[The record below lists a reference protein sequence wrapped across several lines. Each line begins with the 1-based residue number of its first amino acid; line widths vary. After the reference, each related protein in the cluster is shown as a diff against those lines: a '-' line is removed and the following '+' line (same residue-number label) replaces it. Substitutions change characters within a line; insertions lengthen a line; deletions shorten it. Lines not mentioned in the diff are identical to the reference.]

1 LGKRQFLERNA
12 ISCYN
17 VARTVVLFPQGFR
30 SKGETTV
37 KHIIVHFEIPA
48 DDLDRAQKFYGELLD
63 WKITPADPSSEYY
76 LIQTG
81 EEGDLG
87 GGMTKR
93 MHPQQMPVNYIRVE
107 SVEEYSNTVVT
118 LGGQVIVPKTAVPTM
133 GYFAQCLDTEGNV
146 FALWEDDPSA
156 S

>member
-1 LGKRQFLERNA
+1 M
-12 ISCYN
+12 
-17 VARTVVLFPQGFR
+17 
-30 SKGETTV
+30 

-48 DDLDRAQKFYGELLD
+48 NDLDRAQRFYSELLG

-87 GGMTKR
+87 GGMMKR
-93 MHPQQMPVNYIRVE
+93 MHPQQMPVNYIQVE
-107 SVEEYSNTVVT
+107 SLEEYSERAVA

-146 FALWEDDPSA
+146 FALWEEDPSA

>member
-1 LGKRQFLERNA
+1 M
-12 ISCYN
+12 
-17 VARTVVLFPQGFR
+17 
-30 SKGETTV
+30 
-37 KHIIVHFEIPA
+37 KHVIIHFEIPA
-48 DDLDRAQKFYGELLD
+48 DDLDRAQKFYSELLG
-63 WKITPADPSSEYY
+63 WKIIQQPGSEYY

-87 GGMTKR
+87 GGMMKR
-93 MHPQQMPVNYIRVE
+93 MHPQQGPVNYIQVE
-107 SVEEYSNTVVT
+107 SVEEYSKRAVA

-146 FALWEDDPSA
+146 FALWEEDPSA